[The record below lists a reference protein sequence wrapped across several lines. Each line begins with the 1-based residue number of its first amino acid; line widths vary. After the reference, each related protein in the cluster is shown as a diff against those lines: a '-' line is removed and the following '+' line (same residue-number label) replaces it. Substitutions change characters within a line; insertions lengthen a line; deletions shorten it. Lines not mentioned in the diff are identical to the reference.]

1 MKLII
6 TLQNMK
12 EFRAFSEDIPE
23 ARILPYIQ
31 EAQQLDLKRLL
42 GAPLY
47 VDFLGKYDNSIDPMY
62 SAYQDLLKGKNYT
75 YGQTTVE
82 HPGLIG
88 YLSYC
93 ALARFYGN
101 NQINIT
107 KFGMVQKMGDQ
118 SQALDA
124 AAIASAVSELRA
136 NALALQHEIIQ
147 YLYTNG
153 TTYPLYNYQDGS
165 AMGQTGAR
173 FFDPDAPATAAT
185 NGRTLISW

>member
-6 TLQNMK
+6 TLQNIK
-12 EFRAFSEDIPE
+12 EFRPFSEDIPE

-47 VDFLGKYDNSIDPMY
+47 VDFLAKFDSSLDSMY
-62 SAYQDLLKGKNYT
+62 TAYQNLLKGTTYT

-88 YLSYC
+88 YLAYC
-93 ALARFYGN
+93 TLARFFGN
-101 NQINIT
+101 NNINIT
-107 KFGMVQKMGDQ
+107 KFGLVQKLNDQ
-118 SQALDA
+118 SQALDPA
-124 AAIASAVSELRA
+124 IMAGAIAELRA
-136 NALALQHEIIQ
+136 NALALQAEIIQ
-147 YLYTNG
+147 FLYTNG

-165 AMGQTGAR
+165 AQGQTGAK
-173 FFDPDAPATAAT
+173 FFDPDMPSRAAT